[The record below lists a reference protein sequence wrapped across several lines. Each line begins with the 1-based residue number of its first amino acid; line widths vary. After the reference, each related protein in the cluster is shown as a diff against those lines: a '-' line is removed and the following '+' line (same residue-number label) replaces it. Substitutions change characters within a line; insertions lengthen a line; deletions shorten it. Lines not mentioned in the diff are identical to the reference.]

1 MLFSASEA
9 FFYFFLIFL
18 NFLTRAHRA
27 EPSVVHLNFES
38 RICYKNF
45 SPIRATSEKLCP
57 FYRRYVKI
65 CVGWVRNRI
74 GDGIGWGFFSSGGG
88 IVGVVGGLIAI
99 KVDQMAVKNKM
110 TVAMKRIKRGGGSV
124 VAARVVMVRCSG
136 NNHKLKSN
144 TN

>member
-1 MLFSASEA
+1 M
-9 FFYFFLIFL
+9 
-18 NFLTRAHRA
+18 
-27 EPSVVHLNFES
+27 VHLNFES
-38 RICYKNF
+38 RICCKKF
-45 SPIRATSEKLCP
+45 SPIGATSEKLCP

-65 CVGWVRNRI
+65 CVGWVRNRN
-74 GDGIGWGFFSSGGG
+74 GDGIGWGFSSGGG

-99 KVDQMAVKNKM
+99 KVDQMAVKNTM